1 VKSDTKI
8 TEKDFKRARRL
19 SRSFLDMGDDKPELF
34 DDAESNMN
42 NQFNK
47 AELDFP
53 DDLDT
58 ISDDLEELRKNTD
71 PDTIIS
77 DELMQS
83 ALNIYIE
90 NAMDLAKKNN
100 MVDVG
105 NWDDLEDTISE
116 HRRRDRELL
125 ETSLNKINLMTK
137 NARTEQLL
145 EQAQSSNILGDQ
157 DMKVERDK
165 GLLDL
170 AEHGKLFD
178 IKMDNVYKS
187 VGELQVKNFE
197 RFYGVK
203 N

>member
-1 VKSDTKI
+1 MKSDTKI

-53 DDLDT
+53 DDLDV
-58 ISDDLEELRKNTD
+58 IGDDLEELRKNTD

-137 NARTEQLL
+137 NARSEQLL
-145 EQAQSSNILGDQ
+145 EQTQNSNILGDQ

>member
-1 VKSDTKI
+1 MKSDTKI

-53 DDLDT
+53 DDLDA

>member
-1 VKSDTKI
+1 MKSDTKI